1 MDNNTNNMTGII
13 KRYDPTVKYIRDYIK
28 RFRDRYGIPEDR
40 LHIITEGPSEGI
52 RLDGHWI
59 PKRSRL
65 IIDLIHGIFMTVI
78 YLGDWDAW
86 RPKHKDWIL
95 TRWYGGTIMLPDESG
110 PYELQDRPMKVF
122 LRDVRRLLE
131 IDQER
136 PLTMADIQEI
146 IKRDQRP
153 GL

>member
-1 MDNNTNNMTGII
+1 MDNNTTKTTGTVE
-13 KRYDPTVKYIRDYIK
+13 KYDPTVKYYQDYLR
-28 RFRDRYGIPEDR
+28 RFRDQYGIKEER
-40 LHIITEGPSEGI
+40 LHIITEGPSKGI
-52 RLDGHWI
+52 QLDGLWI

-65 IIDLIHGIFMTVI
+65 VIDLIHEAFLTVI
-78 YLGDWDAW
+78 YYGDWDTW

-110 PYELQDRPMKVF
+110 PYELQDRPMKEF

-136 PLTMADIQEI
+136 PLTMDDIREI
-146 IKRDQRP
+146 IKEPRA
-153 GL
+153 

>member
-1 MDNNTNNMTGII
+1 M
-13 KRYDPTVKYIRDYIK
+13 
-28 RFRDRYGIPEDR
+28 
-40 LHIITEGPSEGI
+40 HIITEGPSEGI

-136 PLTMADIQEI
+136 PLTMADNQEI